1 MNIFQRIWVESVE
14 ALGKIHWKA
23 KNTLT
28 AEEQDKIRQRLKGNY
43 YIMLSRR
50 NNHLSTYMISFAN
63 FVLSGKWS
71 YWSHA
76 FMNAE
81 DEVTSDED
89 FRIVEAI
96 GLGVEYTPFAK
107 VFDCNSVALLKP
119 RSMSIDDWTAIL
131 DKAKSEVGK
140 PYDNL
145 FDLKNDNALSCV
157 ELVRTALMADPD
169 YYTSFANFEALI
181 KKRKNL
187 TPQMF
192 YDCEDFEVVYEV
204 RH

>member
-1 MNIFQRIWVESVE
+1 MNIFKRIWVEVIE
-14 ALGKIHWKA
+14 AFGKVHWKA

-28 AEEQDKIRQRLKGNY
+28 SDEQNEIRQRLKGNY

-50 NNHLSTYMISFAN
+50 NNHLSTYLISFAN

-81 DEVTSDED
+81 DEVTDDSD

-96 GLGVEYTPFAK
+96 GLGVEYTPFDK
-107 VFDCNSVALLKP
+107 VFDCNSVVLLKP
-119 RSMSIDDWTAIL
+119 KSMSIDDWTAVL

-157 ELVRTALMADPD
+157 ELVRTALMAEPD

-181 KKRKNL
+181 KKRRNL

>member
-1 MNIFQRIWVESVE
+1 MNIFQRIWVETVQ
-14 ALGKIHWKA
+14 ALGKIHWA
-23 KNTLT
+23 PKNTLT
-28 AEEQDKIRQRLKGNY
+28 TEEQDTIRQMLKGNY

-50 NNHLSTYMISFAN
+50 NNHFSTYMIGFAN
-63 FVLSGKWS
+63 FFLTGKWG
-71 YWSHA
+71 YWSHV

-81 DEVTSDED
+81 DEVKDDSD

-96 GLGVEYTPFAK
+96 GVGVEYTPFDK
-107 VFDCNSVALLKP
+107 VFNCNSVAFLKP
-119 RSMSIDDWTAIL
+119 KSMSIDDWTAIL
-131 DKAKSEVGK
+131 DKAKSEIGK

-157 ELVRTALMADPD
+157 ELVRTALKADPD
-169 YYTSFANFEALI
+169 YDTSFAHFEEMI

-192 YDCEDFEVVYEV
+192 YDCEDFEVVFEI